1 MADATGISAQKINE
15 LATTNSP
22 ANSDVLIIDTA
33 SGTRVINY
41 SDLADAILN
50 KLASKS
56 YSMGG
61 STQTIMSA
69 ISSINS
75 QISTINSKINNT
87 SSSSGGAN
95 YAYTGWGTS
104 ASLQASGSRN
114 QFLVMTD
121 GYLFTVWFGGKTG
134 STELNVRAFATGK
147 TGSGS
152 GSVTLDG
159 VTFSGSGTTLTVST
173 GTSNAIAIIG

>member
-1 MADATGISAQKINE
+1 MADTTEIGTQRINE

-33 SGTRVINY
+33 SGTRIINY

-95 YAYTGWGTS
+95 YAHTGWGTS
-104 ASLQASGSRN
+104 ASLQASGNRN
-114 QFLVMTD
+114 QFLVMAD
-121 GYLFTVWFGGKTG
+121 GYLFTVWFSG
-134 STELNVRAFATGK
+134 SSNSADLSVRAFADGK

-152 GSVTLDG
+152 GSVTVGG
-159 VTFSGSGTTLTVST
+159 VTFSRSGTTLTVSA
-173 GTSNAIAIIG
+173 GTSSAIAIIG

>member
-22 ANSDVLIIDTA
+22 ANSDDIIIDTA
-33 SGTRVINY
+33 AGTRIIRY
-41 SDLADAILN
+41 SDLADAILDR
-50 KLASKS
+50 LTSKS

-75 QISTINSKINNT
+75 QISNINSKIG
-87 SSSSGGAN
+87 SSSSDSGVAN
-95 YAYTGWGTS
+95 YACTGWGTS
-104 ASLQASGSRN
+104 ASLQAKSGRN
-114 QFLVMTD
+114 HFLVMAD
-121 GYLFTVWFGGKTG
+121 GYLFTVWFSG
-134 STELNVRAFATGK
+134 SSSSADLAVRAFADGK

-152 GSVTLDG
+152 GSVTVGG
-159 VTFSGSGTTLTVST
+159 VTFSRSGTTLTAST
-173 GTSNAIAIIG
+173 GTSSAIAIIG